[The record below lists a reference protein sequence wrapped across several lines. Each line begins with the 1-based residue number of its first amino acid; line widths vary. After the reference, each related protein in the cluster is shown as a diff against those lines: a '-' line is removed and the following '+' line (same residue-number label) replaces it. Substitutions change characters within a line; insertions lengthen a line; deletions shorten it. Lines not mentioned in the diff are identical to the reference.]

1 MASNVNENVSE
12 VQSRDIFS
20 LGESNDEAPT
30 CLTPEIKKR
39 KLVSSVW
46 NYAEKISGNKAKCKK
61 CSKEMSISTSSIRYH
76 LNNVHAIKFDNSDEA
91 TQGPSKI
98 ISEKSPQQLISS
110 FAIPKS
116 KTAAITRKISEMIA
130 KDFHPFNMV
139 MGEGFR
145 SLVSY
150 LAPGYTVPHRTS
162 FMRTHLPEMYNG
174 LKINVKSAL
183 KNVTHFTLTTDM
195 WTDDYVHNSYIS
207 VTAHFIDD
215 NWNMVAYVLA
225 TRHMKV
231 SHTADNI
238 AIELKEILRDWD
250 LSERTPSIV
259 TDEGANVIKAVK
271 LLKWHHLTCFA
282 HKLNL
287 CLNRYGIDLVP
298 DVFRLVNKCKEIV
311 KCLQNTIPI

>member
-139 MGEGFR
+139 MGEG
-145 SLVSY
+145 L
-150 LAPGYTVPHRTS
+150 L
-162 FMRTHLPEMYNG
+162 
-174 LKINVKSAL
+174 
-183 KNVTHFTLTTDM
+183 
-195 WTDDYVHNSYIS
+195 
-207 VTAHFIDD
+207 
-215 NWNMVAYVLA
+215 
-225 TRHMKV
+225 
-231 SHTADNI
+231 
-238 AIELKEILRDWD
+238 IEE
-250 LSERTPSIV
+250 
-259 TDEGANVIKAVK
+259 
-271 LLKWHHLTCFA
+271 LLIRNC
-282 HKLNL
+282 
-287 CLNRYGIDLVP
+287 
-298 DVFRLVNKCKEIV
+298 
-311 KCLQNTIPI
+311 